1 MLVVFL
7 ILLIYLNALVSSAK
21 ITRTEFANRNN
32 LFEQQQRNHMMLLE
46 SREKFQE
53 KLKAGNFQLLTFQDL
68 QQIIINK
75 IHQSEILILD
85 ERTINSSPPGIRLI
99 LEADYLLLSE
109 FISWELLQAAELL
122 QFIELELRRNDEV
135 ILLDLHYELA
145 EDVWLPENYLSG
157 LKTGRSTAANETAE
171 NLTSSLNVD
180 LQNFLKF
187 RLSDGGDLER
197 RDNYSSFGSDL
208 PVNTVRYQYR
218 QPEITGVQ
226 ADDNSRAEADEF
238 SFVSR
243 EKLSAS
249 ISWRGF
255 ISGIEEDLFI
265 FETLQGSLV
274 LASGDSITISE
285 SGRDIKVK
293 LIVTEKTIYFKAGD
307 TKYLIAEL

>member
-85 ERTINSSPPGIRLI
+85 EGITNSSPPGIRLI
-99 LEADYLLLSE
+99 LEADYLLISE

-122 QFIELELRRNDEV
+122 QIIELKLRQNDEA
-135 ILLDLHYELA
+135 IFMDLYYELA
-145 EDVWLPENYLSG
+145 ENVWLSENYLSG
-157 LKTGRSTAANETAE
+157 LKTKKLQAANETAK
-171 NLTSSLNVD
+171 NSIGSLKLV
-180 LQNFLKF
+180 LQNFLKD
-187 RLSDGGDLER
+187 RLSNEANFEGI
-197 RDNYSSFGSDL
+197 SSHRPSGSDL
-208 PVNTVRYQYR
+208 PVNTLSYQYQ

-226 ADDNSRAEADEF
+226 ADDNSRAEVTDS
-238 SFVSR
+238 SFVSIK
-243 EKLSAS
+243 KLPSS
-249 ISWRGF
+249 INWRGF
-255 ISGIEEDLFI
+255 VSGIEEDLFI
-265 FETLQGSLV
+265 FETREGSLV
-274 LASGDSITISE
+274 LTPGDSIIITE

-293 LIVTEKTIYFKAGD
+293 LIVTEEIIYFKYGN
-307 TKYLIAEL
+307 TKYLLADL